1 MRVKT
6 FVIAV
11 VAAGTMSFPSMAFAE
26 GYFQQARSIFL
37 NQVQKSY
44 VETKSR
50 LEAGNTDGAKESCKE
65 LHDSVRKLIEVEDKV
80 KENLAALGDT
90 PARKAWED
98 VDKSSRELNVAA
110 GTLEFEIGKA
120 DAKTSLSNAT
130 RCFEEL
136 GRAMDKA
143 NGVFTDFG
151 KRWQSVY

>member
-11 VAAGTMSFPSMAFAE
+11 VAAVTMSFPSMALAE
-26 GYFQQARSIFL
+26 GHFQQAKSIFL

-65 LHDSVRKLIEVEDKV
+65 LHESVRKLVDVEGQA
-80 KENLAALGDT
+80 KEILETLGDT

-98 VDKSSRELNVAA
+98 VDHYSRELNVNV
-110 GTLEFEIGKA
+110 GVLEASIGKA

-130 RCFEEL
+130 KSFEEL

>member
-11 VAAGTMSFPSMAFAE
+11 VAAVTMSFPSMAFAE

-65 LHDSVRKLIEVEDKV
+65 LHESVRKLVDVEGQA
-80 KENLAALGDT
+80 KEILETLGDT

-98 VDKSSRELNVAA
+98 VDHYSRELNVNV
-110 GTLEFEIGKA
+110 GVLEASIGKA

-130 RCFEEL
+130 KSFEEL